1 MNRPVLDCLLR
12 YQPPW
17 SWSQFHTHYALRA
30 LPGVEQLDAHSYA
43 RSAELNGCSGWWRI
57 TPLADEAALHLAVS
71 PSLLAPCLEA
81 LATRVRR
88 MFDLDAEPLLIAA
101 HFRDDPYLADVFAR
115 RPGLRMPSAFDPFEQ
130 AIRAIVGQQVS
141 VKAAV
146 TLATRLVQRLGRSLA
161 DASPGNPQWLFPD
174 AASIATAD
182 LSGIGMPGRRV
193 QTLQHFAAE
202 VAAGDLQL
210 TLNAGSQAL
219 AERLRSLPGIG
230 PWTADY
236 IALRAFGETDAFPAA
251 DLGLLKSPVWQG
263 DHPTPRELA
272 RRAEAWRPW
281 RGYAAVQLWYG
292 A

>member
-1 MNRPVLDCLLR
+1 MSLPPLDCLLR

-17 SWSQFHTHYALRA
+17 SWSQFHAHYALRA
-30 LPGVEQLDAHSYA
+30 LSGVECLDAQSYA
-43 RSAELNGCSGWWRI
+43 RSAELDGHCGWWRV
-57 TPLADEAALHLAVS
+57 TPLEDVAALRLEVS
-71 PSLLAPCLEA
+71 PSLAPCLPQLA
-81 LATRVRR
+81 LRVRR
-88 MFDLDAEPLLIAA
+88 MFDLDAEPLRIAA
-101 HFRDDPYLADVFAR
+101 HFSADPYLADAFAR
-115 RPGLRMPSAFDPFEQ
+115 RPGLRLPSAFDPFEQ

-146 TLATRLVQRLGRSLA
+146 TLATRLVQRLGRRLP
-161 DASPGNPQWLFPD
+161 DATPDSPQWLFPD
-174 AASIATAD
+174 APSLASAD

-202 VAAGDLQL
+202 VAAGHLQL
-210 TLNAGSQAL
+210 NLDAGSQAL

-236 IALRAFGETDAFPAA
+236 IALRAFGEADAFPAA

-272 RRAEAWRPW
+272 RRAEGWRPW